1 MALSFESSLLSTFLK
16 GSSLAAL
23 PLHTKEVD
31 IPHSVQ
37 NFLLGIIGV
46 YGICSH
52 TFYPYIHEFLLQT
65 YTLIECLERDVLNE
79 RYAIYLY
86 IVNLSTKLDRF
97 YFLVSDDGTY
107 IMTVNANMR
116 SLTLHPSKSSFSCS
130 RTFLMMERRF
140 W

>member
-1 MALSFESSLLSTFLK
+1 M
-16 GSSLAAL
+16 AAL

-31 IPHSVQ
+31 IPYSVQ

-97 YFLVSDDGTY
+97 YFLDSDDGTY
-107 IMTVNANMR
+107 IMTVNANDAVTDFTPFKEFLFLFKNF
-116 SLTLHPSKSSFSCS
+116 SDDGKTLLVVLGIS
-130 RTFLMMERRF
+130 E
-140 W
+140 